1 MSASETGSTRALAA
15 QVSFGDE
22 MLRVRLSDG
31 REVSVP
37 LEWFPALRDAAP
49 RQRARRQLIGGGVG
63 IHWPDLDEDI
73 SVEGLLRT
81 RMSWAPVKES
91 ARAVNFFVKNGLVH
105 RYPMPPGCKI
115 HYDGEELH
123 DSPPTGHEKCDLCLS
138 RHE

>member
-1 MSASETGSTRALAA
+1 MGISETRAARALAA

-49 RQRARRQLIGGGVG
+49 RQRARWQLIGGGVG

-81 RMSWAPVKES
+81 RMSWAPVKAS
-91 ARAVNFFVKNGLVH
+91 ARAVKFFVKNRLVH
-105 RYPMPPGCKI
+105 RYAIPPDCKV

-123 DSPPTGHEKCDLCLS
+123 DRPPTGHEKCDLCFS
-138 RHE
+138 QHE